1 MPNAIDS
8 VLLIPKA
15 RQRAA
20 LELARTIAGAIGE
33 QGAAAAVW
41 ENCEDLTAGRRGLRE
56 AAASLPT
63 PPSLCLV
70 LGGDGTIL
78 SVARKM
84 DGLDIP
90 ILGVNLGKL
99 GFLTELSLD
108 DWRERLPVILR
119 QGAEVKRFI
128 TLDYRVFPGSAPG
141 ATSPAQQGRV
151 INDVVVTRGALARL
165 VNLELC
171 VDGQRLGLVRADGL
185 IISTPIGSTGYAVS
199 AKGPLVHPQ
208 LDVVSITPICPFLR
222 EFHPL
227 VLPASSVISIQI
239 RENTADVYLTLDG
252 QEGVALAVG
261 DRVEITRS
269 GTDFPIVWLDAS
281 SYFARL
287 KSKGFLRDHA
297 LDEFGAS
304 GCGEQTEGG
313 A

>member
-1 MPNAIDS
+1 MLI
-8 VLLIPKA
+8 IPKA
-15 RQRAA
+15 RQRKAR
-20 LELARTIAGAIGE
+20 ELAQTIADAVAA
-33 QGAAAAVW
+33 QGVAVGIW
-41 ENCEDLTAGRRGLRE
+41 ENCEDLSVGRRGLRE
-56 AAASLPT
+56 AAAALPT
-63 PPSLCLV
+63 PPALCLV

-90 ILGVNLGKL
+90 ILGLNLGKL
-99 GFLTELSLD
+99 GFLTELSLE
-108 DWRERLPVILR
+108 DWRESLPNILR
-119 QGAEVKRFI
+119 QGPRIKRFI
-128 TLDYRVFPGSAPG
+128 TLDYRVFSGG
-141 ATSPAQQGRV
+141 ALTHQGRV

-171 VDGQRLGLVRADGL
+171 VDAERLGLVRADGL

-222 EFHPL
+222 DFHPL
-227 VLPASSVISIQI
+227 VLPASAMIGIQI

-252 QEGVALAVG
+252 QEGVALGVG

-269 GTDFPIVWLDAS
+269 ATDFPIVWLETS
-281 SYFARL
+281 SYFAKL

-297 LDEFGAS
+297 RGGAEFDEQADERPCAS
-304 GCGEQTEGG
+304 GDE
-313 A
+313 